1 MTKCALLRRK
11 PPHFFYIYP
20 TKHPE
25 RNKKKG
31 SKAYFLHFAKPSI
44 FVFLQPYGRKGGNF
58 QFSAATEK
66 RNSPRTFKGTR
77 GETPIKT
84 YYSGKTYFNAS
95 LTGVPTHP
103 LGICIWSRAE
113 TVAAMSVM
121 RTARVVSP

>member
-44 FVFLQPYGRKGGNF
+44 FAFLQPYGER
-58 QFSAATEK
+58 TEIF
-66 RNSPRTFKGTR
+66 NSQRLQKKEIRPGRSKAP
-77 GETPIKT
+77 EAKHL
-84 YYSGKTYFNAS
+84 SK
-95 LTGVPTHP
+95 PTILEKLISMLH
-103 LGICIWSRAE
+103 
-113 TVAAMSVM
+113 
-121 RTARVVSP
+121 